1 MMVKIALLGAGK
13 IVQEA
18 LVALQEVPQME
29 VTAIF
34 SRPQSRDRAEKLAAK
49 WQIPRVYTDY
59 EALLED
65 VDVDFVYVGLTNHV
79 HYAYAKRALQR
90 GRHVIMEKPF
100 APTAAEI
107 RELAEMAAAKDLYLI
122 EAVTLF
128 FLPNYEVVQEALPH
142 LGRIRA
148 VQANYS
154 QYSSRYDRYLE
165 GDVLP
170 AFDPEKCGGALYD
183 INIYNLNLLAGLFGR
198 PQAMRYTANAG
209 YNGIDTSGVAVLRY
223 KDFFATAVGAK
234 DSASPGFFLVQGEKG
249 WLRVD
254 GAPNEMPA
262 VTLSY
267 GGKTWQV
274 QENRYAHRMVHEFQR
289 IAEIYEAHDLAAVQR
304 GLSRSLLVGEIVDGL
319 RQSLETYQP

>member
-1 MMVKIALLGAGK
+1 MVKIALLGAGK

-18 LVALQEVPQME
+18 LAALQEVPEME

-34 SRPQSRDRAEKLAAK
+34 TRLQSRAKAEKLAAK
-49 WQIPRVYTDY
+49 WHIPKIYTDY
-59 EALLED
+59 ETLLTETD
-65 VDVDFVYVGLTNHV
+65 ADFFYVGLANHV
-79 HYAYAKRALQR
+79 HYAYAKQALQR
-90 GRHVIMEKPF
+90 GRHIIMEKPF

-107 RELAEMAAAKDLYLI
+107 RELADLAKEKGLYLI
-122 EAVTLF
+122 EAVTPF
-128 FLPNYEVVQEALPH
+128 FLPNYEVVREALPH

-165 GDVLP
+165 GEVLP
-170 AFDPEKCGGALYD
+170 VFDPGKCGGALYD
-183 INIYNLNLLAGLFGR
+183 INIYNLNLIAGLFGR
-198 PQAMRYTANAG
+198 PQAMHYVANIG
-209 YNGIDTSGVAVLRY
+209 YNGVDTSGVAVLRY

-234 DSASPGFFLVQGEKG
+234 DSESPGFFLVQGEKG

-267 GGKTWQV
+267 DGRTWQV
-274 QENRYAHRMVHEFQR
+274 RKNRYAHRMVHEFRR
-289 IAEIYEAHDLAAVQR
+289 IAEIYESHDLAAVSR
-304 GLSRSLLVGEIVDGL
+304 GLSRSLLVGEIVDEL
-319 RQSLETYQP
+319 RQPAAMHQV